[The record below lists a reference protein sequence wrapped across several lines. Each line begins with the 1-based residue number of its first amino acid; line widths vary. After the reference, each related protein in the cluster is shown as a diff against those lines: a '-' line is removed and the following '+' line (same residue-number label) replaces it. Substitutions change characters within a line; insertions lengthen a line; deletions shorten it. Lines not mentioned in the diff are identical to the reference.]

1 MWSADVRLLFG
12 VTLCH
17 NVRTMQKKRSFKLL
31 CAVFIREGEFGF
43 GWAIW
48 TALAHFEAAAVV
60 TVIHTAKCQKLFYK
74 A

>member
-1 MWSADVRLLFG
+1 MFVCFLESLY
-12 VTLCH
+12 VTMSEQC
-17 NVRTMQKKRSFKLL
+17 KKERSFKLL